1 VQETVWFGDIL
12 VAMLVPDG
20 AGGVEVYYVHTDH
33 LNTPR
38 RVTRPADDVI
48 VWRWQ
53 LTSPSF
59 SVHQD

>member
-1 VQETVWFGDIL
+1 VVRFHPGGD
-12 VAMLVPDG
+12 AG
-20 AGGVEVYYVHTDH
+20 AGGAVGVEVYYVHTDH